1 MPKNARLPFPAPAAQ
16 IHAVPDDIHKA
27 DYQIAMALEQRQR
40 LFAQLLPNS
49 AVLVAS
55 GHEQIR
61 NGDVE
66 FPFRAESDFHY
77 LTGFGEPDCVL
88 LLVKKEVEQTV
99 LFLRPRDAEQETWQG
114 RRMGVELAP
123 AILKVDAAHAI
134 EEMQAAVGDYLQNI
148 DALYFSF
155 SQLTTWMEPVA
166 DWLGTLK
173 AQVRKGVAAPTQ
185 LRDLDTLMHEMRLIK
200 SPKEIAL
207 MREAARISVQ
217 GHLAAMRYA
226 ADGCFEYQVQAE
238 LEAEFMRQG
247 GQKVAFNSIVA
258 SGDNA
263 CILHYTENSDRMGAH
278 QLLLVDAGAEFRGY
292 AGDITHTF
300 PVGGRFS
307 EAQLQLYTLVL
318 KAQQAAVAMV
328 APGVVYDQLHEKVA
342 DILTRG
348 LIKLGILHGKPAQL
362 LKSQAYK
369 RFFMHGTGHWLGMDV
384 HDVGQYKIN
393 GQWRALQPGMV
404 LTIEPGLYIPTEAEE
419 VDPQWW
425 GMGIRIEDDV
435 LVTEEGHEV
444 LTQGL
449 PRSVKE
455 IEAWMQENNV
465 YLQKNDS

>member
-1 MPKNARLPFPAPAAQ
+1 MSLNAHSKAPFAYDIP
-16 IHAVPDDIHKA
+16 HDIHKA
-27 DYQIAMALEQRQR
+27 DYLIDMALEQRRR
-40 LFAQLLPNS
+40 LFGRLPQNS
-49 AVLVAS
+49 AVLVSS

-61 NGDVE
+61 NRDVE
-66 FPFRAESDFHY
+66 FPFRADSDFQY

-88 LLVKKEVEQTV
+88 LLVKKETAESV

-114 RRMGVELAP
+114 RRLGVEMASP
-123 AILKVDAAHAI
+123 ILKVDAAYAI
-134 EEMQAAVGDYLQNI
+134 DEMQETVGDYLQNI
-148 DALYFSF
+148 DSLYFSF
-155 SQLTTWMEPVA
+155 AQMQTWMEPVA
-166 DWLGTLK
+166 EWLSALK
-173 AQVRKGVAAPTQ
+173 ALVRKGVAAPTK
-185 LRDLDTLMHEMRLIK
+185 LCDLDEVMHEMRLFK
-200 SPKEIAL
+200 SPQEIAL

-217 GHLAAMRYA
+217 GHLAAMRHA
-226 ADGCFEYQVQAE
+226 ADGRYEYQVQAE

-247 GQKVAFNSIVA
+247 AQKVAFNSIVA

-263 CILHYTENSDRMGAH
+263 CILHYTENSDLMGEH
-278 QLLLVDAGAEFRGY
+278 QLLLVDAGAEFKGY
-292 AGDITHTF
+292 AGDITNTF

-328 APGVVYDQLHEKVA
+328 APGVPYDQLHEKVA

-348 LIKLGILHGKPAQL
+348 LIKLGILQGKPAQL
-362 LKSQAYK
+362 IKSQAYK

-393 GQWRALQPGMV
+393 GQWRELQPGMV
-404 LTIEPGLYIPTEAEE
+404 VTIEPGLYIPAEAED

-425 GMGIRIEDDV
+425 GIGIRIEDDV
-435 LVTEEGHEV
+435 LVTETGHEV

-465 YLQKNDS
+465 YLQKTDS